1 MLAKKGF
8 RVEADLRN
16 EKIGLK
22 IRENTIQR
30 VPFMLVVGSKEVE
43 DDNVSVRT
51 RYGDDLGPMTK
62 AEFVSLLE
70 KHIKAKRWIN
80 SNDES

>member
-1 MLAKKGF
+1 MLAKQGF

-22 IRENTIQR
+22 IREHTIQR
-30 VPFMLVVGSKEVE
+30 VPFMLVIGAKEVE
-43 DDNVSVRT
+43 DNKLSVRT
-51 RYGDDLGPMTK
+51 RYGDDLGTMAK
-62 AEFVSLLE
+62 AEFVSLLDE
-70 KHIKAKRWIN
+70 HIKAKRWIN

>member
-1 MLAKKGF
+1 
-8 RVEADLRN
+8 
-16 EKIGLK
+16 
-22 IRENTIQR
+22 
-30 VPFMLVVGSKEVE
+30 MLVVGVKEVE
-43 DDNVSVRT
+43 DDKVSVRT

-62 AEFVSLLE
+62 AKFVSLLE